1 MRSLVRAI
9 ILGAPVL
16 LSACGGGGGG
26 DDGGNGPAQVA
37 TSVSISPATVDTLF
51 SQGATVDLNAA
62 VLDQQGTAMN
72 NAAVTWSTSNAGL
85 ATVNTAS
92 GLVTAGAVGNTPQS
106 VNVTVSVNGVSG
118 VTATR
123 AVPVRQKLAS
133 LDLPATANVNV
144 GSTVALTASPRDANG
159 NAIPGLTGAVY
170 GSANSGIATVN
181 GVGVVSGVAP
191 GTVKIGATLTR
202 DGAAR
207 TDSTTVTVA
216 AVSGNATVNTVGST
230 FNPSTVT
237 IARTGTVTFN
247 IGATHDL
254 TWNPGNPSV
263 IAGISLC
270 STGICTGDR
279 TFGTAGT
286 HGFHCSI
293 HGGPG
298 IGMSGSVVVN
308 P

>member
-1 MRSLVRAI
+1 MHSLVRAVV
-9 ILGAPVL
+9 LGAPLL

-37 TSVSISPATVDTLF
+37 TSVSITPATVDTLF

-62 VLDQQGTAMN
+62 VLDQQGAAMN
-72 NAAVTWSTSNAGL
+72 NAAVTWSTSNAGIAAVN
-85 ATVNTAS
+85 ATS
-92 GLVTAGAVGNTPQS
+92 GLVTAGAAGNAPQS
-106 VNVTVSVNGVSG
+106 ANVTVSVNGVVG

-123 AVPVRQKLAS
+123 AVPVRQRLAS
-133 LDLPATANVNV
+133 LDMPATANVNV
-144 GSTVALTASPRDANG
+144 GATVALTASPRDANG
-159 NAIPGLTGAVY
+159 NAIPGLTGATY
-170 GSANSGIATVN
+170 GSANTDIATVSAL
-181 GVGVVSGVAP
+181 GVVTGIAP

-202 DGAAR
+202 DGSAR

-216 AVSGNATVNTVGST
+216 AVAGNAIINTAGNT

-247 IGATHDL
+247 IGASHDL

-263 IAGISLC
+263 I
-270 STGICTGDR
+270 TGIGLCATGVCTGDR
-279 TFGTAGT
+279 TFNTAGT

-293 HGGPG
+293 HGAPG
-298 IGMSGSVVVN
+298 TGMSGSVVVN